1 MVSIA
6 APEGAL
12 YARLNGKYY
21 AMPGEF
27 DFPAHSLTNVEFF
40 LHGHDESS
48 TMTDKVVTVT
58 HGTSGAKDVAKYT
71 SVKLRVTNIK
81 FNHDTSSSDNDAI
94 NIRRSFADSIDVSNG
109 EWFESNGV
117 VTNEPFCYTTNCAV
131 TVRARF
137 EASGFITSAVVR
149 ATCAGVAGSLSSLL
163 PTNVVFSGGVSSPEY
178 VEFKMTSSTLTRID
192 RSEGT
197 LSWSADKVNGQSGCT
212 MNASGPHLV
221 YTILGEPKPPWKS
234 AYGEQENAWTN
245 ALEFAIVKAG
255 AGGKS
260 TDKDAL
266 SAVTTYLHSGHGLT
280 YDTKRGRARFISDAG
295 GGNMRLGDYI
305 KASPTRSTDVVNC
318 YDQAGGICSL
328 GTLLGINAK
337 YAYMNPFGYI
347 NIVNIVG
354 VGQCNNPFFGDI
366 SRQYGTTPVV
376 GQDLIY
382 PLRSSFGN
390 HAFAKVGNDVF
401 DSCAGP
407 VCGVNEQQ
415 YIQDTIDTSTNAEA
429 AEAAGGRVYNVGES
443 CHLRSGVQIDVIGVT
458 NVY

>member
-1 MVSIA
+1 
-6 APEGAL
+6 
-12 YARLNGKYY
+12 
-21 AMPGEF
+21 
-27 DFPAHSLTNVEFF
+27 
-40 LHGHDESS
+40 
-48 TMTDKVVTVT
+48 VTV
-58 HGTSGAKDVAKYT
+58 
-71 SVKLRVTNIK
+71 N
-81 FNHDTSSSDNDAI
+81 
-94 NIRRSFADSIDVSNG
+94 
-109 EWFESNGV
+109 
-117 VTNEPFCYTTNCAV
+117 
-131 TVRARF
+131 ARF
-137 EASGFITSAVVR
+137 EVSGFITSAVVR
-149 ATCAGVAGSLSSLL
+149 ATCAGACGSLSSLM
-163 PTNVVFSGGVSSPEY
+163 PTNVAFSGGVSSPEY
-178 VEFKMTSSTLTRID
+178 VEFSMERK
-192 RSEGT
+192 T
-197 LSWSADKVNGQSGCT
+197 LSAIDCSKGGVLGWQALEINGGSDIPCE
-212 MNASGPHLV
+212 MNASGPHIV
-221 YTILGEPKPPWKS
+221 YTILDEPKPPWDN
-234 AYGEQENAWTN
+234 AYPNEKNAWTN